1 DTIVD
6 NIKIIVKEN
15 LMENIFEVS
24 KVAIVITIILFSVWH
39 FGLWLIKKY
48 ENKI

>member
-1 DTIVD
+1 M
-6 NIKIIVKEN
+6 N
-15 LMENIFEVS
+15 NIFEVL
-24 KVAIVITIILFSVWH
+24 KVSIVITVILFAVWH